1 MANDVTL
8 KALVKTRVHL
18 GAWTAAR
25 TQALK
30 ERRDRGQG
38 AVEYVGVIVLVGLII
53 AAIVGTGVHRDIAT
67 GLRNKVN
74 DILNSGGGK

>member
-1 MANDVTL
+1 MANATL
-8 KALVKTRVHL
+8 KVLVKTRVHL

-25 TQALK
+25 AQALK

-53 AAIVGTGVHRDIAT
+53 AAIVGTGVHKDIAT
-67 GLRNKVN
+67 GLRSKVS